1 MQRVSRE
8 RQTQLARAIVDE
20 MGRDRSIRLLKDREA
35 IRQSVLH
42 ALGEE
47 LKRDEERSSAAERRL
62 LEADP
67 GLEIGSPEWEELF
80 ERMLS
85 EEYDR
90 HATES

>member
-8 RQTQLARAIVDE
+8 RQTQIARAIVDE

-35 IRQSVLH
+35 VRQSVLH

-47 LKRDEERSSAAERRL
+47 LKRDEERAAAAERRL
-62 LEADP
+62 LDAEP
-67 GLEIGSPEWEELF
+67 GLDVGSMEWEALY

-90 HATES
+90 HASES

>member
-47 LKRDEERSSAAERRL
+47 LKRDEERTAAAERRL
-62 LEADP
+62 LDADP
-67 GLEIGSPEWEELF
+67 RLEIGSAEWDELF

>member
-35 IRQSVLH
+35 VRQSVLH

-47 LKRDEERSSAAERRL
+47 LKRDEERAAAAERRL
-62 LEADP
+62 FDAEP
-67 GLEIGSPEWEELF
+67 GLEVGSTEWEALY

-90 HATES
+90 HASES